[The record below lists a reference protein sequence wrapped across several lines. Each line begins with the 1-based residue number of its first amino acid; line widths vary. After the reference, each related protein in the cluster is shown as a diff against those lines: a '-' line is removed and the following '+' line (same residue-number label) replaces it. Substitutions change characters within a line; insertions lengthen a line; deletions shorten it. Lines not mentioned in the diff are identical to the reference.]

1 MIKQNLLAG
10 LALCTM
16 TLGAH
21 AASPD
26 DSQVWVVSKD
36 WSTKSYN
43 ISNLKKIVFHESE
56 LSLIDRNDNKSKES
70 YSNLFKLMFN
80 GDPTGVENVTTERLS
95 VVYRDGV
102 INVNGWT
109 EGCADV
115 AFYDISGNM
124 HGSIKAWNGGQI
136 NVSHLSKG
144 MYIMKIKGYSMKFI
158 VK

>member
-43 ISNLKKIVFHESE
+43 ISNLKK
-56 LSLIDRNDNKSKES
+56 S

>member
-1 MIKQNLLAG
+1 
-10 LALCTM
+10 M
-16 TLGAH
+16 TVGAH

-36 WSTKSYN
+36 LSTKSYN

-56 LSLIDRNDNKSKES
+56 LSLIDRNDNESKES

-102 INVNGWT
+102 INVNG
-109 EGCADV
+109 C
-115 AFYDISGNM
+115 
-124 HGSIKAWNGGQI
+124 
-136 NVSHLSKG
+136 L
-144 MYIMKIKGYSMKFI
+144 
-158 VK
+158 

>member
-1 MIKQNLLAG
+1 
-10 LALCTM
+10 M

-56 LSLIDRNDNKSKES
+56 LSLIDRNDNESKES

-80 GDPTGVENVTTERLS
+80 GDPTGVQNVTTERLS
-95 VVYRDGV
+95 VVYRELLMLTDGQKV
-102 INVNGWT
+102 VPMLHSMT
-109 EGCADV
+109 LAETCMV
-115 AFYDISGNM
+115 
-124 HGSIKAWNGGQI
+124 
-136 NVSHLSKG
+136 LSKHG
-144 MYIMKIKGYSMKFI
+144 TADR
-158 VK
+158 